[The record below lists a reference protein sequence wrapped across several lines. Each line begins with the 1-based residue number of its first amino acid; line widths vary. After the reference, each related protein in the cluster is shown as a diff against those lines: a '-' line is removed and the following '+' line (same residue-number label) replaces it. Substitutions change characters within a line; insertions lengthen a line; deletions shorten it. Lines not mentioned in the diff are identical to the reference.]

1 MFYFDKI
8 EGKNILKSDK
18 LDNAFFTTR
27 ETIIKSKDP
36 QNFDLVK
43 ANREL
48 IKKYL
53 QVEKLIRPSQ
63 THTSNVDVANF
74 DRDMYPNTDALI
86 LNDKRLGIFLNFADC
101 TPIILYDKK
110 KNIGAIA
117 HGGWRGTA
125 EKISAKTV
133 LKMVSDFGCK
143 AENIT
148 ALIGPCISECCFEVG
163 GEVFNKLNESIGN
176 NERISEDGK
185 TFADL
190 KQINKIQLEQVGVK
204 DIDIAPYCTVCNN
217 DMFFSYRNENGTSN
231 RHSAVLKIK

>member
-1 MFYFDKI
+1 
-8 EGKNILKSDK
+8 
-18 LDNAFFTTR
+18 
-27 ETIIKSKDP
+27 
-36 QNFDLVK
+36 
-43 ANREL
+43 
-48 IKKYL
+48 
-53 QVEKLIRPSQ
+53 
-63 THTSNVDVANF
+63 
-74 DRDMYPNTDALI
+74 
-86 LNDKRLGIFLNFADC
+86 
-101 TPIILYDKK
+101 LYDKK

-125 EKISAKTV
+125 EKIGAKTV

-143 AENIT
+143 SENIT

-163 GEVFNKLNESIGN
+163 GEVLNKLNESIGN
-176 NERISEDGK
+176 NERISEDEK